1 MPVSI
6 ALFDLG
12 APVISNGEEEGGDEN
27 GISVPADEGKEA
39 SKKLTRKREDSNPTV
54 TVFNRPIEF
63 KTH

>member
-27 GISVPADEGKEA
+27 GISVHADA
-39 SKKLTRKREDSNPTV
+39 RKLKLK
-54 TVFNRPIEF
+54 NRDR
-63 KTH
+63 